1 MKQNLSK
8 NLHVKKKNISHAV
21 AYSSTLR
28 YIEDTLSNNTFY
40 FHTYVVSIYPSE
52 LENKIPHGLRSAS
65 SVLYFFLLERDIDG
79 NITTK
84 FYDKRHDFNFPIVN
98 FPY

>member
-1 MKQNLSK
+1 M
-8 NLHVKKKNISHAV
+8 KKNISN

-28 YIEDTLSNNTFY
+28 YIEIILSNNTFY

-65 SVLYFFLLERDIDG
+65 SVLYFDNLLERDIDG

-84 FYDKRHDFNFPIVN
+84 FYDKRHDFNFPVVN